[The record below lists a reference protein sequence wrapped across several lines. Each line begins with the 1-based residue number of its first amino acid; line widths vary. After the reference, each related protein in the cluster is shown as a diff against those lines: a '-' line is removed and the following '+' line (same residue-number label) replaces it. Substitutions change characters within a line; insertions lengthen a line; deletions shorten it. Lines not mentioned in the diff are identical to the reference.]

1 MSESEKKNQDD
12 MEELATNKWILR
24 LFVMGFIVIFV
35 GVLVLV
41 SVSMLQG
48 ISTSS
53 GVVIFVGPFP
63 IAFGVG
69 PDAPL
74 VILISVI
81 LTALSIIL
89 FFILRRNPQKAE
101 KYLQNR

>member
-1 MSESEKKNQDD
+1 MSESEKKNQDNTK
-12 MEELATNKWILR
+12 ELTINKWLLR
-24 LFVMGFIVIFV
+24 LYVTGFIIVFV
-35 GVLVLV
+35 GVLILV
-41 SVSMLQG
+41 SASMLQG

-74 VILISVI
+74 LILISLI

-89 FFILRRNPQKAE
+89 FFILRRKPSE
-101 KYLQNR
+101 S